1 MIILITG
8 VAGLL
13 GSNFAD
19 YILKNKKDITI
30 IGIDN
35 LSGGYK
41 SNINQNIIF
50 YEEDLLNFDK
60 IEDIFKLHN
69 IDYIFHFG
77 AYAAECLSPFIR
89 KFNYQNNLL
98 TTTNLVNLSI
108 KYNIKRFIFTSSVA
122 VYGFGNNDN
131 KSFNE
136 EITSKNPID
145 PYGVAKLACEMD
157 IKIASTQHNLDYCIL
172 RPHNVYGKKQN
183 IWDIY
188 RNVLG
193 IWMYQILNNE
203 DITIYGDGEQTRAFT
218 YIADIMEPI
227 WQSAISDKSKNQE
240 INLGG
245 IKEIKLIDAAKSL
258 LKITKTNQSIKYL
271 EKRHEVKHV
280 NCDYIKSINLL
291 DYKMITDLEEGLTIM
306 WEWVQKQPKKN
317 RTKWDK
323 YELDTG
329 MYGYWK

>member
-1 MIILITG
+1 MNILITG
-8 VAGLL
+8 IAGLI

-19 YILKNKKDITI
+19 YIFKNKKNINI

-35 LSGGYK
+35 LSGGDK
-41 SNINQNIIF
+41 SNINENIIF
-50 YEEDLLNFDK
+50 YEEDLSNFDK
-60 IEDIFKLHN
+60 IEEIFKLHN
-69 IDYIFHFG
+69 INYVFHFG

-131 KSFNE
+131 KPFNE
-136 EITSKNPID
+136 EITLKNPID
-145 PYGVAKLACEMD
+145 PYGVAKFACEMD
-157 IKIASTQHNLDYCIL
+157 IKIAAEQHNLDYCIL
-172 RPHNVYGKKQN
+172 RPHNVYGKNQN

-203 DITIYGDGEQTRAFT
+203 DISIYGDGQQTRAFT
-218 YIADIMEPI
+218 YITDIMEPI
-227 WQSAISDKSKNQE
+227 WLSAISDKSKNQE

-245 IKEIKLIDAAKSL
+245 IKEIKLIDAAKTL
-258 LKITKTNQSIKYL
+258 LKITNTKQSIKYL
-271 EKRHEVKHV
+271 QKRHEVKHV

-291 DYKMITDLEEGLTIM
+291 DYKMITDLEEGLIIM
-306 WEWVQKQPKKN
+306 WEWAKKQPKKN
-317 RTKWDK
+317 RIKWDT
-323 YELDTG
+323 YELDIG
-329 MYGYWK
+329 MYNYWK